1 MGTAAGS
8 SAGGTEGGT
17 ALQHSRAGNKPLP
30 QGRVGSRGE
39 RGRSLLRRCRATT
52 NLSPEAL
59 TSPSSSPGFPL
70 LTAASPG
77 WVMAQSPPERTLTA
91 QALVGLRSIA
101 VSWSSVALHFCFPQ
115 SERTKLKLGL
125 YGRHAQRQLQLHPT
139 LPGYLNVQLDDPQV
153 SL

>member
-8 SAGGTEGGT
+8 SAGGKEGGT
-17 ALQHSRAGNKPLP
+17 GLQHSRTGNEPLP

-77 WVMAQSPPERTLTA
+77 WVMVQSPPRKDAYSPGSCGTEEHCSVLE
-91 QALVGLRSIA
+91 LSRSP
-101 VSWSSVALHFCFPQ
+101 LLFPP
-115 SERTKLKLGL
+115 E
-125 YGRHAQRQLQLHPT
+125 
-139 LPGYLNVQLDDPQV
+139 
-153 SL
+153 